1 MILIRYG
8 KKEDSVELYA
18 LIGKEW
24 EGCFILL
31 LERYFGVRAIVEK
44 KVMKESELQRTG
56 TEITGLKRVQ
66 KRAWSRMK
74 LMLRGVLLKVE
85 NMKLK

>member
-24 EGCFILL
+24 ECCFILL

-44 KVMKESELQRTG
+44 KSNEKKWTAENRYWNNRFEKS
-56 TEITGLKRVQ
+56 TEKGLK
-66 KRAWSRMK
+66 
-74 LMLRGVLLKVE
+74 
-85 NMKLK
+85 